1 MQPTPKASAGG
12 YDAAVSTEFAVRF
25 ALGAARAGGSADF
38 VVPAHP
44 LRENRVS
51 TPARDDCALGAS
63 IEAASNP
70 ISSIAPP
77 DISPAPPPQRRL
89 IARR

>member
-1 MQPTPKASAGG
+1 MRRSRPNLPFGSRLVLLAPTAQPTLSFRRIP
-12 YDAAVSTEFAVRF
+12 
-25 ALGAARAGGSADF
+25 
-38 VVPAHP
+38 P
-44 LRENRVS
+44 RENRVS
-51 TPARDDCALGAS
+51 TPARDDSALGAS

-70 ISSIAPP
+70 ISSIAPS